1 MIAHYH
7 LNEEEAPEDNMS
19 IHVNGIEISHQA
31 INIESAYH
39 QESGADPRYAQ
50 RRAAV
55 ALTVRELLKQRA
67 ERLHKDVPE
76 GDDALDPVIEEL
88 LAEDIHVPEADLQTC
103 RHWYEQN
110 PSHFRTPDLAE
121 VRHIL
126 VAGHPEDL
134 QEREQARAT
143 AEQLIEELQRN
154 PAVFEE
160 RARQYSHCP
169 SASQG
174 GWLGQVSNGETVPE
188 FEDAVLRLPVGLAGQ
203 PIKTRYGFHVVE
215 VLQHVSGEQL
225 PFEAVA
231 ERIKEYLEA
240 VSRQRAISQYIKL
253 LAGEAEIRGIDLT
266 QAESLLIQ

>member
-1 MIAHYH
+1 
-7 LNEEEAPEDNMS
+7 MS
-19 IHVNGIEISHQA
+19 IHVNGIEITSRA

-67 ERLHKDVPE
+67 EQLDMDVPDD
-76 GDDALDPVIEEL
+76 DDAGLDAVIDQLIADEVH
-88 LAEDIHVPEADLQTC
+88 IPEAGTETC
-103 RHWYEQN
+103 RRWYEQN
-110 PSHFRTPDLAE
+110 PERFRTPDLAE

-126 VAGHPEDL
+126 IAGHPEDL
-134 QEREQARAT
+134 EERDQARTT
-143 AEQLIEELQRN
+143 AEQLIEELKGN
-154 PAVFEE
+154 PGVFPE
-160 RARQYSHCP
+160 RARQYSRCP
-169 SASQG
+169 SAEQG

-188 FEDAVLRLPVGLAGQ
+188 FEDAVLRLPVGLAEQ

-225 PFEAVA
+225 PFEAVEA
-231 ERIKEYLEA
+231 RIKEYLEA
-240 VSRQRAISQYIKL
+240 VSRQRAISQYVKL
-253 LAGEAEIRGIDLT
+253 LAGEAEIRGIDLD